1 MAKKVNLNKEVILS
15 EYSKFVLTEGKKP
28 SSVYLF
34 CQHLK
39 VEESQFYQFFPSFEK
54 MEESVFETFFKNTI
68 QLLEKSEE
76 YATYDAKTQLLSF
89 YFTYFEQMTAN
100 RSFVIHLLHED
111 KNHLKNLK
119 KLSGL
124 RKHFKAF
131 VDALEI
137 EPLKIPQETIEK
149 IQQKSISELAW
160 IQFLMTLKFWIDD
173 TSPSF
178 EKTDL
183 FIEKSVHASFDLID
197 MTPLKNIIDFGK
209 FLWKEKVKM

>member
-1 MAKKVNLNKEVILS
+1 MAKKINLSKELILS

-28 SSVYLF
+28 TSVYLF

-39 VEESQFYQFFPSFEK
+39 VEESQFYQFFSNFEQL
-54 MEESVFETFFKNTI
+54 EESVFETFFENTS
-68 QLLEKSEE
+68 QLLSASEE

-100 RSFVIHLLHED
+100 RSFVIHLLQEHR
-111 KNHLKNLK
+111 NQLKNLK

-124 RKHFKAF
+124 RKHFKNF

-137 EPLKIPQETIEK
+137 EPIKIPQETIEK

>member
-1 MAKKVNLNKEVILS
+1 MAKKINLNKEIILS

-28 SSVYLF
+28 NSIYAF

-39 VEESQFYQFFPSFEK
+39 VEETEFYQYFSSFEQI
-54 MEESVFETFFKNTI
+54 EASVFTTFFENTVK
-68 QLLEKSEE
+68 LLSQSEE
-76 YATYDAKTQLLSF
+76 YPTYDAKTQILSF
-89 YFTYFEQMTAN
+89 YFTFFEQMTAN

-111 KNHLKNLK
+111 KNQLKNLK
-119 KLSGL
+119 KLSSL
-124 RKHFKAF
+124 RTLFKGYI
-131 VDALEI
+131 DSLEI
-137 EPLKIPQETIEK
+137 EPIKIPQETIEK

-197 MTPLKNIIDFGK
+197 LTPLKNIIDFGK
-209 FLWKEKVKM
+209 FLWNEKVKM

>member
-1 MAKKVNLNKEVILS
+1 MAKKINLNKEVILS

-28 SSVYLF
+28 NSIYTF
-34 CQHLK
+34 CQHIK
-39 VEESQFYQFFPSFEK
+39 VEETEFYQYFSSFEQI
-54 MEESVFETFFKNTI
+54 EASVFTTFFENTVK
-68 QLLEKSEE
+68 LLSQSEE
-76 YATYDAKTQLLSF
+76 YPTYDAKTQILSF
-89 YFTYFEQMTAN
+89 YFTFFEQMNAN

-111 KNHLKNLK
+111 KNQLKNLK
-119 KLSGL
+119 KLSSL
-124 RKHFKAF
+124 RTLFKGYI
-131 VDALEI
+131 DSLEI
-137 EPLKIPQETIEK
+137 EPIKIPQETIEK

-197 MTPLKNIIDFGK
+197 LTPLKNIIDFGK
-209 FLWKEKVKM
+209 FLWNEKVKM

>member
-1 MAKKVNLNKEVILS
+1 MAKKINLSKESIIS
-15 EYSKFVLTEGKKP
+15 DYSKMILENGKKP
-28 SSVYLF
+28 TSIYQF
-34 CQHLK
+34 CQNIK
-39 VEESQFYQFFPSFEK
+39 VEETQFYKFFSNFEQIEEAVFTSFFENTSK
-54 MEESVFETFFKNTI
+54 LLSESKEFN
-68 QLLEKSEE
+68 
-76 YATYDAKTQLLSF
+76 TYDSRTQLLSF
-89 YFTYFEQMTAN
+89 YFTFFEQMTAN
-100 RSFVIHLLHED
+100 RSLVMQLLNED
-111 KNHLKNLK
+111 KNKLKNLK

-124 RKHFKAF
+124 KILFKGF
-131 VDALEI
+131 IDSLEI

-160 IQFLMTLKFWIDD
+160 VQFLMTLKFWIDD

-178 EKTDL
+178 EKTDI

>member
-1 MAKKVNLNKEVILS
+1 MAKKINLSKELILS
-15 EYSKFVLTEGKKP
+15 EYSKFILTEGGKP
-28 SSVYLF
+28 SSIYLF
-34 CQHLK
+34 CKGLK
-39 VEESQFYQFFPSFEK
+39 IEENEFYQFFTSFEQI
-54 MEESVFETFFKNTI
+54 EETVFTSFFENTVK
-68 QLLEKSEE
+68 LLNSSEE

-111 KNHLKNLK
+111 KNQLKNLK
-119 KLSGL
+119 KLSSL
-124 RKHFKAF
+124 RILFKDF
-131 VDALEI
+131 VDSLEI

-160 IQFLMTLKFWIDD
+160 VQFLMTFKFWIDD
-173 TSPSF
+173 TSSSF
-178 EKTDL
+178 EKTDI
-183 FIEKSVHASFDLID
+183 FIEKSVHASFDLMD